1 MDPNQVENMPA
12 KKKRDPIEMLFKKY
26 DKDKSG
32 SVSKLE
38 IKLMFEELGMKFTPE
53 QFELQIRHWD
63 KDHDGTISLEE
74 FRKQVS
80 FKE

>member
-1 MDPNQVENMPA
+1 MDPNQVENKPA

-53 QFELQIRHWD
+53 QFEL
-63 KDHDGTISLEE
+63 
-74 FRKQVS
+74 
-80 FKE
+80 